1 MQIPFGSNSGQ
12 SVPNSPGPVSV
23 PRGAFDTSSGITN
36 LGQQAMQI
44 NEGNQRF
51 ELEQQQVQQRAQA
64 AVTLAQTTNDMY
76 AAHDE
81 VAQGVA
87 SGTISPDQ
95 AHAELAQRVAKIKET
110 NLADLSP
117 FQRQI
122 VDDNVLHAQG
132 GMERSLNGVIIKR
145 NQSDT
150 AATIDQCGE
159 QAQRDA
165 TRIGPAAASDKYDAL
180 IDFAGPA
187 AGMTPAKQEQ
197 AKQKF
202 KETVHLGFYDQAGV
216 TALANKDLTGVT
228 AVLQKVQ
235 GPDGDVLDPVQRS
248 VLTHKLFGYQQHLE
262 AQNRI
267 AQNQELQQNQL
278 REKIAGEVFEKM
290 QDLTMNG
297 QYMDPDS
304 ITRLVTA
311 TDGTAWEKDGLALV
325 ASQSQIAG
333 FASLPAAQR
342 TAVLE
347 RAKSAGAD
355 PTVGTNP
362 HAAKI
367 LSIMERI
374 DSTAATAAKDN
385 PWSAAQKYGVIKDAP
400 VMDATNPASA
410 LAVIKQRMTQIPL
423 VENWT
428 GQKIS
433 PLQPVESEALTKAIK
448 SLPIDQQASALG
460 EIGKMVGDPE
470 RIAMVSKQINDKD
483 GNMGLAMAYTNAQTT
498 EGRTTAELILKGA
511 QALRDKTVKIDG
523 MAESGWRATIAKT
536 IRGAFSDQAMEDKY
550 VDSAFLIAA
559 ANGGSD
565 IDRAVRLATGG
576 IIDFNGSKVP
586 MPYGMTAD
594 GQSSGEKKFK
604 AAISAITPA
613 DITAQAPDGMVVLGN
628 TKMPVDQFVKTLPDA
643 RLVHAGQ
650 GQYNVRAGNGLVT
663 NAAGQRITLKVH
675 P

>member
-12 SVPNSPGPVSV
+12 SLPNSPGLVSV
-23 PRGAFDTSSGITN
+23 PKGAFDTSSGITN

-51 ELEQQQVQQRAQA
+51 ELEQKQVQQRAQA

-81 VAQGVA
+81 VANGVA
-87 SGTISPDQ
+87 SGTIDPND
-95 AHAELAQRVAKIKET
+95 AHAELATRVAKIKDS

-122 VDDNVLHAQG
+122 VDDNVLHSQG
-132 GMERSLNGVIIKR
+132 SMERSLNGVIFKR

-150 AATIDQCGE
+150 AATIDQFGE
-159 QAQRDA
+159 QAMRDA
-165 TRIGPAAASDKYDAL
+165 TRIGPAQASDKYSAL
-180 IDFAGPA
+180 VDFAGSA
-187 AGMTPAKQEQ
+187 AGLTPEKQAA

-202 KETVHLGFYDQAGV
+202 KESVHLGFFDQAGV
-216 TALANKDLTGVT
+216 TALANKDLDGVT

-235 GPDGDVLDPVQRS
+235 GPDGEALDPVQRS

-267 AQNQELQQNQL
+267 ALNQELQQNQL
-278 REKIAGEVFEKM
+278 REKIAGEVVDKM
-290 QDLTMNG
+290 QNLAMDG
-297 QYMDPDS
+297 QYLDPDS
-304 ITRLVTA
+304 ISRLVT
-311 TDGTAWEKDGLALV
+311 TTQGTAYEQDANALI
-325 ASQSQIAG
+325 ASQKQVAG

-355 PTVGTNP
+355 PAVGTNP
-362 HAAKI
+362 QAAKI

-374 DSTAATAAKDN
+374 DGAAATAAKDN
-385 PWSAAQKYGVIKDAP
+385 PWAAAQKYGVIKDAP
-400 VMDATNPASA
+400 VMDATNPQAA
-410 LAVIKQRMTQIPL
+410 LAVIKQRMGQIPL
-423 VENWT
+423 IENWT

-433 PLQPVESEALTKAIK
+433 PLQPIEAEALTKAIK

-470 RIAMVSKQINDKD
+470 RIAMVSRQINDKD
-483 GNMGLAMAYTNAQTT
+483 GHMGLAMAYTNAQTT
-498 EGRTTAELILKGA
+498 EGRTTAELILKGS
-511 QALRDKTVKIDG
+511 QAIRDKTVKIDG
-523 MAESGWRATIAKT
+523 MAESGWRATIAKS
-536 IRGAFSDQAMEDKY
+536 IRGAFSDQEMENKY

-604 AAISAITPA
+604 AAIGAITPD
-613 DITAQAPDGMVVLGN
+613 DITAQAPDGSVRVGA
-628 TKMPVDQFVKTLPDA
+628 TSMPVDQFVKTLPDA

-650 GQYNVRAGNGLVT
+650 GLYNVRSGNALVT
-663 NAAGQRITLKVH
+663 NAAGQRITLKVR

>member
-1 MQIPFGSNSGQ
+1 MQIPMGSNSGQ
-12 SVPNSPGPVSV
+12 ALPNSPGPVSV
-23 PRGAFDTSSGITN
+23 PRGAFDTSSGITQ
-36 LGQQAMQI
+36 LGQQGMQMVA
-44 NEGNQRF
+44 ENQR
-51 ELEQQQVQQRAQA
+51 LEIEQKQVQQRAQA
-64 AVTLAQTTNDMY
+64 ALSLAQTTNDMY

-87 SGTISPDQ
+87 GGTIDPDQ
-95 AHAELAQRVAKIKET
+95 AHAELAQRVAKIKDA
-110 NLADLSP
+110 NLSDLSP

-122 VDDNVLHAQG
+122 VDDNVVHAQG
-132 GMERSLNGVIIKR
+132 SMERSLNGVIIKR

-150 AATIDQCGE
+150 AATISQFGE
-159 QAQRDA
+159 AAQRDA
-165 TRIGPAAASDKYDAL
+165 TRIGPAAASEKYDAL
-180 IDFAGPA
+180 VDFAGPN
-187 AGMTPAKQEQ
+187 AGLTPAAMAT

-202 KETVHLGFYDQAGV
+202 KENVHLGFYDQAGV
-216 TALANKDLTGVT
+216 TALANKDLDGVT

-235 GPDGDVLDPVQRS
+235 GPEGDALDPVQRS

-290 QDLTMNG
+290 QGLTLDG
-297 QYMDPDS
+297 QYLDPDS
-304 ITRLVTA
+304 ISRLVTSA
-311 TDGTAWEKDGLALV
+311 HGTAYEQDAMALI
-325 ASQSQIAG
+325 ASQKQIAG
-333 FASLPAAQR
+333 FASLTQPQR

-347 RAKSAGAD
+347 RGRAAGAD
-355 PTVGTNP
+355 PSTGTNP
-362 HAAKI
+362 QAAKI

-374 DSTAATAAKDN
+374 DSTAATAAKEN

-400 VMDATNPASA
+400 VLDATNPSQA
-410 LAVIKQRMTQIPL
+410 LAVIKQRMGMIPL

-433 PLQPVESEALTKAIK
+433 PLQPVEAEGLTKAIK
-448 SLPIDQQASALG
+448 ALPIDQQASALG

-470 RIAMVSKQINDKD
+470 RIAMVSRQINDKD
-483 GNMGLAMAYTNAQTT
+483 GNMGLAMAYANAQTT

-511 QALRDKTVKIDG
+511 QAIRDKTVKVDG
-523 MAESGWRATIAKT
+523 MAESGWRATIAKS

-594 GQSSGEKKFK
+594 GQASGEKKFK

-613 DITAQAPDGMVVLGN
+613 DITAQAPDGMVKIGA
-628 TKMPVDQFVKTLPDA
+628 TSMPVDQFVKTLPDS

-650 GQYNVRAGNGLVT
+650 GVYNVRAGSGLVT
-663 NAAGQRITLKVH
+663 NAAGQRITLKVR